1 MSTEKLMRR
10 LVRGPLHVTLLIIA
24 LIWMTPTVGTLI
36 SSFRSPQDVRATGW
50 WSVLQQPLNFMQ
62 YTLENYRYIM
72 TRGGLARSFLNSLI
86 ITVPST
92 LLPIFFASLAAYAFA
107 WMRFPGRHGL
117 FMLVIG
123 LIVVPLQ
130 MTFIPLLRWIFEPL
144 GLYGTF
150 MGLWLAHTGYG
161 LPFAIFLL
169 RNFFGS
175 LPKELLESAFIDGA
189 SWWTAFWRL
198 VLPLSV
204 PALASL
210 AIFQFLWV
218 WNDLLVAL
226 IYVGG
231 KPDVAPITW
240 QIANLVGSRGQDWHL
255 LTAGAFI
262 SIALPL
268 TVFLLLQRYFV
279 RGILAGSVKG

>member
-10 LVRGPLHVTLLIIA
+10 LTRGPLHITLVIIA
-24 LIWMTPTVGTLI
+24 LIWITPTVGTLI
-36 SSFRSPQDVRATGW
+36 SSLRSPQDVRATGW
-50 WSVLQQPLNFMQ
+50 WTVLQQPLNFTQ

-72 TRGGLARSFLNSLI
+72 TREGLARSFLNSLI
-86 ITVPST
+86 ITIPST

-107 WMRFPGRHGL
+107 WMRFPGRNL
-117 FMLVIG
+117 LLTLVIG

-175 LPKELLESAFIDGA
+175 LPKELIESAFIDGA

-198 VLPLSV
+198 VLPLSL

-240 QIANLVGSRGQDWHL
+240 QIANLAGSRGQDWHL
-255 LTAGAFI
+255 LTAGAFV
-262 SIALPL
+262 SIVLPVA
-268 TVFLLLQRYFV
+268 VFLMLQRYFV
-279 RGILAGSVKG
+279 RGILAGSIKG